1 MGTCGETRSVKRDN
15 PNKID
20 YKNLNNRLKS
30 DNDILNDQINQF
42 RKDIFKKSVMDIN
55 NNEINHNKINNNE
68 MINQINGNINP
79 NQNIIGNNTNFNN
92 IKLVSNN
99 MINSTQFENMQR
111 LNNFNQGINYNL
123 NNNPNNFNNFNN
135 QIFNNNGFYLSQE
148 IPQSSF
154 NINNNFVN
162 TNNFG
167 NTIKFTNTCGGEI
180 LIPVN
185 EQTTIGNIVSTLKNK
200 WNIGN
205 SKKLLF
211 ITPNNSKE
219 YDSNESTLFKTL
231 SIKPNQAIIVKES

>member
-1 MGTCGETRSVKRDN
+1 MGTCGETRSVK
-15 PNKID
+15 KID
-20 YKNLNNRLKS
+20 YKNLNNRLKY
-30 DNDILNDQINQF
+30 DNDILNDQIKQF

-55 NNEINHNKINNNE
+55 NNEINHNNNNNNE

-92 IKLVSNN
+92 IKLGSNN
-99 MINSTQFENMQR
+99 MINSAQFENMQR

-123 NNNPNNFNNFNN
+123 NNNPNNFKNFNN

-154 NINNNFVN
+154 DINNNFVN

-167 NTIKFTNTCGGEI
+167 NTIKFTHMCGGEI
-180 LIPVN
+180 RIPVN

-200 WNIGN
+200 WNIDN

-211 ITPNNSKE
+211 ITANNSKE

-231 SIKPNQAIIVKES
+231 SIKPNQAILLRDH

>member
-1 MGTCGETRSVKRDN
+1 MGTCGETRSVKRDK

-30 DNDILNDQINQF
+30 DNDILNDQIKQF
-42 RKDIFKKSVMDIN
+42 KKDIFKKSVMDIN
-55 NNEINHNKINNNE
+55 NNEINHNNNNNNE
-68 MINQINGNINP
+68 MINQINGNINQ

-92 IKLVSNN
+92 
-99 MINSTQFENMQR
+99 MINSAQFENMQS

-135 QIFNNNGFYLSQE
+135 QIFNNNGFYSSQE

-167 NTIKFTNTCGGEI
+167 NTIKFTHMRGGEI
-180 LIPVN
+180 RIPVN

-200 WNIGN
+200 WNLDN

-211 ITPNNSKE
+211 ITANNSKE

-231 SIKPNQAIIVKES
+231 SINPNQAIIVREN